1 MATASLVLG
10 IISLLSMFLLPLLGP
25 LFGFIGLI
33 LGVKGKK
40 QLESQN
46 LPSGTA
52 LAGIITSSIGFVF
65 STLLTLLLIAVAVPK
80 FTEAI
85 NKARASEASVTLRHI
100 VSSEEVWMA
109 ENGEYISLSSDE
121 ELLSVLGVNTESE
134 YFTYSVEA
142 TTDSTFIA
150 YATLVQQ
157 IGKAKVGANIW
168 INNDGE
174 KGASGDEIQKLLP
187 TWYTWNY

>member
-33 LGVKGKK
+33 LGVKGKR

-109 ENGEYISLSSDE
+109 ENGVYISLSSDE
-121 ELLSVLGVNTESE
+121 DLSSTLGVNTESE

-150 YATLVQQ
+150 YATLVQE
-157 IGKAKVGANIW
+157 IGNAKAGANVW
-168 INNDGE
+168 VNNYGE
-174 KGASGDEIQKLLP
+174 KGASGDQIQKLLP
-187 TWYTWNY
+187 SWFSWNY